1 MSLERGAG
9 GKTFLQKGLPPE
21 SKLANKIK
29 KKSNASGGQRARGPV
44 EPHLKV
50 FPP

>member
-29 KKSNASGGQRARGPV
+29 KKAMPPAAKGPAA
-44 EPHLKV
+44 PWN
-50 FPP
+50 PI